1 MNISLK
7 GKMYHSLLLFDR
19 IDNKNSHSILEVLK
33 VQIELIKG
41 HGSGNDFLLI
51 DEISNPYSF
60 SEDERANLARL
71 LCNRNTDLGADGI
84 LFIMKSDHADGRMRV
99 FNADGSEASMCGNGL
114 RLVARYVCE
123 MLEVNEAVIETMKA
137 DLKVSKQADVY
148 PDVATYQ
155 VEISPV
161 SFRLSDL
168 PLELNAPSLINEK
181 IPALSEELTFTA
193 LAVPNPHLISI
204 VGTEQIKSDVQKN
217 ISEGVNGP
225 NELFPDGV
233 NVSFVKSIEPRAIYV
248 NTYERGVGFTNACGT
263 AMSASSLVTCLQGL
277 NDLESTI
284 NVYNN
289 GGKVQC
295 VVHNYDEH
303 YSIDLIGNA
312 TYLYQASIEADL
324 ERETFAVA
332 SKSDLSEQQAYE
344 KLQSDAQQFLKKV
357 MEG

>member
-1 MNISLK
+1 M
-7 GKMYHSLLLFDR
+7 
-19 IDNKNSHSILEVLK
+19 EVLA

-51 DEISNPYSF
+51 NEITNSYSF
-60 SEDERANLARL
+60 SEMERAELARL
-71 LCNRNTDLGADGI
+71 LCERDSDLGADGI
-84 LFIMKSDHADGRMRV
+84 LFIMKSNHADGRMRV

-137 DLKVSKQADVY
+137 DLKVSKQANLY
-148 PDVATYQ
+148 PDVTTYQ

-161 SFRLSDL
+161 SFQLSDL
-168 PLELNAPSLINEK
+168 PLQMNQSSLLNEK
-181 IPALSEELTFTA
+181 ITELSDEVIFSA

-204 VGTEQIKSDVQKN
+204 VETEQIKSNLQKQ
-217 ISEGVNGP
+217 ISEKVNGS

-233 NVSFVKSIEPRAIYV
+233 NVSFVKSLSPGNIYV

-277 NDLESTI
+277 NEIEQII

-295 VVHNYDEH
+295 VVHQTGVGY
-303 YSIDLIGNA
+303 YIDLIGNA
-312 TYLYQASIEADL
+312 TYLYHANTVVEL
-324 ERETFAVA
+324 EEQTFSLT
-332 SKSDLSEQQAYE
+332 SKKDYSEQQAYE
-344 KLQSDAQQFLKKV
+344 KLQSEAQHLLQEELK
-357 MEG
+357 G

>member
-1 MNISLK
+1 ML
-7 GKMYHSLLLFDR
+7 
-19 IDNKNSHSILEVLK
+19 ID
-33 VQIELIKG
+33 LIKG

-60 SEDERANLARL
+60 SETERAELASL
-71 LCNRNTDLGADGI
+71 LCNRNSDLGADGI

-99 FNADGSEASMCGNGL
+99 FNTDGSEASMCGNGL

-123 MLEVNEAVIETMKA
+123 MQGQSEAVIETMKA
-137 DLKVSKQADVY
+137 DLKVSKQQDIFSTVT
-148 PDVATYQ
+148 TYQ

-168 PLELNAPSLINEK
+168 PLNLNEPNLINEK
-181 IPALSEELTFTA
+181 IPELSQELTFSA

-204 VGTEQIKSDVQKN
+204 VETEQLKSGVQKE
-217 ISEGVNGP
+217 ISEKVNNP

-233 NVSFVKSIEPRAIYV
+233 NVSFVKSLDEGSIYV
-248 NTYERGVGFTNACGT
+248 NTFERGVGFTNACGT

-277 NDLESTI
+277 NEVEDVI

-295 VVHNYDEH
+295 VVHENDED
-303 YSIDLIGNA
+303 YNIDLIGNA
-312 TYLYQASIEADL
+312 TYLYQAQVEVDL
-324 ERETFAVA
+324 ARKTFKVS
-332 SKSDLSEQQAYE
+332 SKEDFAEQQTYE
-344 KLQSDAQQFLKKV
+344 KLQAEAQAYLK
-357 MEG
+357 GAGL